1 MRSIGLSV
9 LFTVMVCICS
19 AQPADLIRLNR
30 TQQQQAGTIYFSDK
44 TDAAMP
50 LSTYTLTNISN
61 LFITAHFDNSLTNYL
76 HRLAPSQ
83 PIDSLRKKGNFR
95 FSLLVDGKPV
105 YSSDLL
111 PGAPPDRIRD
121 SALILRVPL
130 IDNSKDY
137 SLWSEYFWNRFLRN
151 GGDSILTE
159 GAHTLRMEIRPYL
172 QLEQLVTGELMA
184 SGEIQIQVLRRPV
197 INPDTIHLSKV
208 TPYPGFPV
216 SDESFDTRKIREL
229 KGQIGAGIFKRI
241 RGIVV
246 IKNGR
251 ILIEEYFNGASR
263 SSLHN
268 PRSVGKS
275 FASTAMGIAIQEG
288 HIAGVKEPLRNFYTV
303 EEAKGNI
310 TIEQLLT
317 MSSPFDG
324 NDSDSESPGNEEK
337 MYPEKNWVNFALAV
351 PLKPTQPPGG
361 WRYFTAGVVLLG
373 DILDRRV
380 PGKLKEYAD
389 KKLFEP
395 LGIRNYQWQYTPQDV
410 PNTAGGIQLCALDF
424 AKYGQLYKND
434 GLWNGKRILP
444 AAWVQ
449 QSFTRHKK
457 IPGRTEE
464 YYGYL
469 FWNKSFP
476 AGDKSYEAYYC
487 AGNGGNYIL
496 VFKDQPLVIVIT
508 ASAYGQPYAHPQVAK
523 MLSEYILPAV
533 IPVEN

>member
-1 MRSIGLSV
+1 MRSIALSI
-9 LFTVMVCICS
+9 LFALAIFGST
-19 AQPADLIRLNR
+19 AQPADLITLKGL
-30 TQQQQAGTIYFSDK
+30 QPQQAGTLYFSDK
-44 TDAAMP
+44 ADIAVP

-61 LFITAHFDNSLTNYL
+61 LFITAHFANSLTNYL
-76 HRLAPSQ
+76 HRLALSM

-105 YSSDLL
+105 YTSDLR
-111 PGAPPDRIRD
+111 PGAPSDRIRD
-121 SALILRVPL
+121 SALILRCPL
-130 IDNSKDY
+130 IDNTKDY
-137 SLWSEYFWNRFLRN
+137 SLWSENFWNRFLRN
-151 GGDSILTE
+151 GGDSVLTE
-159 GAHTLRMEIRPYL
+159 GEHTLRMEIRPYL
-172 QLEQLVTGELMA
+172 QLDQVVTGELMA
-184 SGEIQIQVLRRPV
+184 SGEIRMQVLRKPV
-197 INPDTIHLSKV
+197 INADTIRLNTV
-208 TPYPGFPV
+208 TPYPGFAV
-216 SDESFDTRKIREL
+216 SDASFDSRKIKEL
-229 KGQIGAGIFKRI
+229 KGQIQAGIFKRI
-241 RGIVV
+241 RSIVV

-251 ILIEEYFNGASR
+251 LLIEEYFNGASR
-263 SSLHN
+263 SALHN

-275 FASTAMGIAIQEG
+275 FASTAMGMAIHEG
-288 HIAGVKEPLRNFYTV
+288 YITGVKEPLRNFYTV
-303 EEAKGNI
+303 EATKGNI
-310 TIEQLLT
+310 TIEELLT

-324 NDSDSESPGNEEK
+324 NDSDDDSPGNEEK

-373 DILDRRV
+373 DMLNRRL
-380 PGKLKEYAD
+380 PGKLGEYAD

-395 LGIRNYQWQYTPQDV
+395 LGIRNYQWQYTPQEV
-410 PNTAGGIQLCALDF
+410 PNTAGGIQMCALDF
-424 AKYGQLYKND
+424 AKYGQLYKNE

-449 QSFTRHKK
+449 QSFTRHKM

-469 FWNKSFP
+469 FWNKRFP
-476 AGDKSYEAYYC
+476 VGNKAYEAFYC

-508 ASAYGQPYAHPQVAK
+508 AAAYGQPYAHPQVAK

-533 IPVEN
+533 IE